1 MRSSRQSHSSAPGIH
16 SLQAGESVST
26 TRKPRR
32 PSSANAVD
40 LPVPDMPVTRTLATS
55 GQ

>member
-1 MRSSRQSHSSAPGIH
+1 MRSSRQSHSFVSGIH

-26 TRKPRR
+26 ARKPRR
-32 PSSANAVD
+32 PSSSNAVD

>member
-1 MRSSRQSHSSAPGIH
+1 MRSSRQSHSFVAGTH
-16 SLQAGESVST
+16 SLHAGESVST

-32 PSSANAVD
+32 PSSASAVD